1 MDKLTT
7 TNRLLFIIIIPIIFY
22 VLKTLSFIFIPL
34 AFSMFISLMFLPFM
48 RWLKKKNVPNGL
60 RIPIIISI
68 IVLIINIC
76 GKVIRLISKELV
88 SADKSIVTNLQDK
101 VITLIRG
108 IEGFFGITATQD
120 NSHLLWHYL
129 QKLNFS
135 GSIGFT
141 LDFIGDTLSM
151 TLMTLF
157 FTILWL
163 SESIDFHE
171 MLNSTILRQRHTSVK
186 VFRRIEKDLI
196 KFVIVKIII
205 SLGTGILFSLAC
217 LWFDVSFPVFW
228 GMLAFLINFVQ
239 MIGSFIATGALSLFA
254 IAELDSSGTVFV
266 FIGVLIAIQ
275 VVMGS
280 VLEPIFMGKSFSIN
294 VISILV
300 MLMFWGYIWGI
311 PGIIMAIPITV
322 FIKIIL
328 EQNENTKLIAKL
340 ISGKENKLF

>member
-1 MDKLTT
+1 ML
-7 TNRLLFIIIIPIIFY
+7 Y
-22 VLKTLSFIFIPL
+22 
-34 AFSMFISLMFLPFM
+34 
-48 RWLKKKNVPNGL
+48 
-60 RIPIIISI
+60 
-68 IVLIINIC
+68 
-76 GKVIRLISKELV
+76 E
-88 SADKSIVTNLQDK
+88 
-101 VITLIRG
+101 VIT

-266 FIGVLIAIQ
+266 FSYNFV
-275 VVMGS
+275 
-280 VLEPIFMGKSFSIN
+280 
-294 VISILV
+294 
-300 MLMFWGYIWGI
+300 
-311 PGIIMAIPITV
+311 
-322 FIKIIL
+322 
-328 EQNENTKLIAKL
+328 
-340 ISGKENKLF
+340 